1 MSSHHSLCPDRPL
14 LLLFDRSLVFLC
26 KINLC
31 DRVHF
36 LVFKRKIYEK
46 RIPNLSPLIVP
57 LIRRHFS
64 TGLSVWFF
72 SPNELSLLV
81 EAILLF
87 LTTIKEN
94 IYLIDR
100 KFSIVIFETIN
111 ILKCI
116 LTLTCDLYKYVL
128 WLLIKAMKY

>member
-31 DRVHF
+31 ERVHF

-46 RIPNLSPLIVP
+46 RIPNLSPFIVP
-57 LIRRHFS
+57 LIRRCWSF
-64 TGLSVWFF
+64 GVIFF
-72 SPNELSLLV
+72 PNELSLLV